1 MVRQLSRWNL
11 SMAVAISASLATN
24 RAAAQPIGEA
34 EIGLVAKGELNLLGP
49 GFAAQTTRFQAVDED
64 GVLRDFSFVT
74 SMVVAG
80 PLLGMNIGFA
90 PAPQLRWGLRASLQG
105 LGVLAG
111 GQDIPSTGIAALARA
126 TVGPTVGLRFA
137 PQSPFEL
144 EFGLG
149 FATQVALGSQNDLGS
164 PENRYP
170 LGATQ
175 YGVDALARGIWRPW
189 GAKSAVGFQAGIDL
203 GWAMTG
209 AGQTTTQGMQ
219 AVPEMGL
226 VVGL

>member
-1 MVRQLSRWNL
+1 
-11 SMAVAISASLATN
+11 MAAAVVTCLATSS
-24 RAAAQPIGEA
+24 AAAQPVGEA
-34 EIGLVAKGELNLLGP
+34 EVGVVGKGELNLVGP
-49 GFAAQTTRFQAVDED
+49 GFASQTTRFQGVDED
-64 GVLRDFSFVT
+64 GVLRDFSFAT

-80 PLLGMNIGFA
+80 PLLGMNVGFA
-90 PAPQLRWGLRASLQG
+90 PTPQLRWGLRASLQG

-111 GQDIPSTGIAALARA
+111 GQDIPATGFNALLRA
-126 TVGPTVGLRFA
+126 TVGPTFGLRFA

-149 FATQVALGSQNDLGS
+149 FAAQMAVGGQVDIGS

-170 LGATQ
+170 LGASQ
-175 YGVDALARGIWRPW
+175 YGVDMLARGIWRPW
-189 GAKSAVGFQAGIDL
+189 GAKSAIGFQAGIDL

-209 AGQTTTQGMQ
+209 ASDTTTQGIQ
-219 AVPEMGL
+219 AVPELGL

>member
-1 MVRQLSRWNL
+1 MGTKRFGWKI
-11 SMAVAISASLATN
+11 SMGALLAAGLAPSVAT
-24 RAAAQPIGEA
+24 AQPIGEP
-34 EIGLVAKGELNLLGP
+34 EVGLLAKGELNLLGP
-49 GFAAQTTRFQAVDED
+49 GFATQTTRFQAVDED
-64 GVLRDFSFVT
+64 GVLRDFSFAT
-74 SMVVAG
+74 SMLVAG

-90 PAPQLRWGLRASLQG
+90 PSPQLRWGLRASLQG
-105 LGVLAG
+105 AAVLAG
-111 GQDIPSTGIAALARA
+111 GQDIPSTGFNALLRA
-126 TVGPTVGLRFA
+126 TVGPTIGVRFA

-149 FATQVALGSQNDLGS
+149 FAAQMAVGSQNALGS

-170 LGATQ
+170 LGAAQ

-209 AGQTTTQGMQ
+209 ERDTTTQGVQ
-219 AVPEMGL
+219 AVPELGL